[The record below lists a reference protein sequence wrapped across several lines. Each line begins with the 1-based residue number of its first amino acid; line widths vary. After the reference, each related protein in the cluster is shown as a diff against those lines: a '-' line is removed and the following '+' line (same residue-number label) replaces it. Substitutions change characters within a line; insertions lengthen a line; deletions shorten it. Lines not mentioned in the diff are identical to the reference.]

1 MDVWTRD
8 QVEERLN
15 EAADVLKRLPD
26 AKGQGYFSTWP
37 QIVYEFADLVGQKP
51 PRLRRPPPS
60 PAAISR
66 MEKTFDW
73 FAWLEPEDAK
83 LVWARAEGTPWKP
96 ICWRFGLS
104 RATAHRRWEYALSV
118 ITWRLNGRRPPAKR
132 SKRFV
137 VEHAVVR
144 SAR

>member
-8 QVEERLN
+8 QVGERLA

-37 QIVYEFADLVGQKP
+37 QIVHEFADLVGQEP

-66 MEKTFDW
+66 MEQTFDW
-73 FAWLEPEDAK
+73 FVWLEPEDAK

-104 RATAHRRWEYALSV
+104 RATAYRRWEYALSV

-132 SKRFV
+132 SQRFV

-144 SAR
+144 SGR

>member
-8 QVEERLN
+8 QVEERLI

-26 AKGQGYFSTWP
+26 VKVQGYFSTWP
-37 QIVYEFADLVGQKP
+37 QIVYEFSDLVGQEP
-51 PRLRRPPPS
+51 APLRRPPPP

-73 FAWLEPEDAK
+73 FAWLEPDDVK

-104 RATAHRRWEYALSV
+104 RATARRRWEYALSV

-132 SKRFV
+132 SQRFV
-137 VEHAVVR
+137 VDATR
-144 SAR
+144 RMSS